1 MQEKSGGRPGREKE
15 RAAPTSGWNK
25 AEKRRESSNDE
36 GKKKK
41 WKRPEEASKKEEG
54 KGEKWIGEGRVVV
67 PSRRSRF
74 PRWVALLKSS
84 RYLKKKKKKVG

>member
-1 MQEKSGGRPGREKE
+1 MEDLVVRRKEPHRQVGETRQKKGEKVLTMKEK
-15 RAAPTSGWNK
+15 
-25 AEKRRESSNDE
+25 
-36 GKKKK
+36 KKKK

-74 PRWVALLKSS
+74 PR
-84 RYLKKKKKKVG
+84 